1 MLMSSSTFVHG
12 HGITQISV
20 FCSNIIRKISR
31 GPEEDSWPH
40 EESEENV
47 HFDMYEFV
55 CMKYIMQ
62 CYAFL
67 FAQCWRKVT
76 HHC

>member
-1 MLMSSSTFVHG
+1 MLMSSIIFVHG
-12 HGITQISV
+12 RGITQISM

-47 HFDMYEFV
+47 HFDLHEFV
-55 CMKYIMQ
+55 SEIYKCSFM
-62 CYAFL
+62 L
-67 FAQCWRKVT
+67 LLAQCWRKLT
-76 HHC
+76 HRC